1 MKSKHFKIWISA
13 CFAKYMISNN
23 RASPHYIRPFFSLV
37 HLYNIIK
44 CLVNT
49 NDVFICKFFK
59 YTKLFS
65 WAFQSMSHG
74 GGTCNVKLVC
84 NKYLCLLYNIACCNR
99 YVRSK
104 QALGIFIIIHRICI
118 SNHFIFFSRE
128 CKSKLNKDNFAKN
141 CKEKKSI
148 LNPKY
153 NNSSNYVCLLWKK
166 ILLYFRPFLS
176 RLNI

>member
-74 GGTCNVKLVC
+74 GGEPVMSNSFVTNIFACYITKLVVIAMC
-84 NKYLCLLYNIACCNR
+84 VVNKHWEYSSSSIA
-99 YVRSK
+99 VAFLTTS
-104 QALGIFIIIHRICI
+104 
-118 SNHFIFFSRE
+118 FFSRE

-141 CKEKKSI
+141 C
-148 LNPKY
+148 
-153 NNSSNYVCLLWKK
+153 WKK
-166 ILLYFRPFLS
+166 IDFASHKQQF
-176 RLNI
+176 I